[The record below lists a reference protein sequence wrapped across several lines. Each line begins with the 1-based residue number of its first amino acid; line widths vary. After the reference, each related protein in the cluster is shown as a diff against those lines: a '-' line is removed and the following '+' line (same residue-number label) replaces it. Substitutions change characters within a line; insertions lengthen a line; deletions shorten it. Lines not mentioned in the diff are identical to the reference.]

1 MRTRL
6 LVLVATSAAFLG
18 CGPAAAPRSPAR
30 PAPAAQWLER
40 AKASYRAADFDD
52 AHDASSQ
59 ALALVPK
66 DSEIREMAAKIA
78 LVRLDFADAIRL
90 TEGLEGSSARA
101 IRGRAFWFAGD
112 VEHAADELE
121 AVLADPAVKDPWARE
136 VAGLA
141 RRGSGRRPFEMDG
154 GLVASVEM
162 PRALEK
168 VSLGAASVVPC
179 ELDGERVLALIAT
192 GSSEVLIDSTSRR
205 EASWVSLRFDRV
217 EIRDVP
223 ALVQD
228 LSPISRQLGVP
239 VKVML
244 GTQLLRHAHVTV
256 DRRGDQFVVRRHDAG
271 TPPEASRV
279 PLYYVRGGG
288 MVVRATFSSHE
299 DDYIPLLV
307 DTSRQFPLFL
317 EDATWKKAGVDVHSL
332 TPVAGASGNV
342 RQGTVPMFR
351 LGGFDL
357 PKLPGVAGV
366 DLKEVTQGLDID
378 LGGIVGADLLAFFR
392 VTLADEGR
400 FMWVEPDPTLL
411 APAAMPPSGEPLS
424 QGAPAASEP
433 PPRRSP
439 PADSAPPASGMSPA
453 IRGPRTP

>member
-1 MRTRL
+1 
-6 LVLVATSAAFLG
+6 V
-18 CGPAAAPRSPAR
+18 AAAPRSPER
-30 PAPAAQWLER
+30 PAPATQWLER
-40 AKASYRAADFDD
+40 AKASYRAGDFDD
-52 AHDASSQ
+52 ARDSTAQ
-59 ALALVPK
+59 ALALAPK

-78 LVRLDFADAIRL
+78 LVRLDFSEAIRL
-90 TEGLEGSSARA
+90 TEGMEGSSARA
-101 IRGRAFWFAGD
+101 IRGRAYWFAGD

-121 AVLADPAVKDPWARE
+121 AMLADPTVKDPWARE

-154 GLVASVEM
+154 GLVASIEM

-205 EASWVSLRFDRV
+205 EASWVSLRFDRI

-223 ALVQD
+223 SLVQD

-279 PLYYVRGGG
+279 PLYYIRGGG
-288 MVVRATFSSHE
+288 MVLRASVTSHE
-299 DDYIPLLV
+299 DDFVPLLV

-332 TPVAGASGNV
+332 APVAGAAANV
-342 RQGTVPMFR
+342 RQGAVPLFR

-366 DLKEVTQGLDID
+366 DLKEITQGLDID

-392 VTLADEGR
+392 VTWADEGR

-411 APAAMPPSGEPLS
+411 TPAA
-424 QGAPAASEP
+424 A
-433 PPRRSP
+433 
-439 PADSAPPASGMSPA
+439 PASGSPPPQRSEAPPQPRSPA
-453 IRGPRTP
+453 SAPASSATPPAPVTSPAHRDPKVP

>member
-1 MRTRL
+1 
-6 LVLVATSAAFLG
+6 
-18 CGPAAAPRSPAR
+18 
-30 PAPAAQWLER
+30 
-40 AKASYRAADFDD
+40 
-52 AHDASSQ
+52 
-59 ALALVPK
+59 
-66 DSEIREMAAKIA
+66 
-78 LVRLDFADAIRL
+78 
-90 TEGLEGSSARA
+90 
-101 IRGRAFWFAGD
+101 
-112 VEHAADELE
+112 
-121 AVLADPAVKDPWARE
+121 
-136 VAGLA
+136 
-141 RRGSGRRPFEMDG
+141 MDG
-154 GLVASVEM
+154 GLVASIEM

-205 EASWVSLRFDRV
+205 EASWVSLRFDRI

-223 ALVQD
+223 SLVQD

-279 PLYYVRGGG
+279 PLYYIRGGG
-288 MVVRATFSSHE
+288 MVLRASVTSHE
-299 DDYIPLLV
+299 DDFVPLLV

-332 TPVAGASGNV
+332 APVAGAAANV
-342 RQGTVPMFR
+342 RQGAVPLFR

-366 DLKEVTQGLDID
+366 DLKEITQGLDID

-392 VTLADEGR
+392 VTWADEGR

-411 APAAMPPSGEPLS
+411 TPAA
-424 QGAPAASEP
+424 A
-433 PPRRSP
+433 
-439 PADSAPPASGMSPA
+439 PASGSPPPQRSEAPPQPRSPA
-453 IRGPRTP
+453 SAPASSATPPAPVTSPAHRDPKVP